1 MTVAEVP
8 RRAQIVGTGL
18 IGGSVGLALAALGWH
33 VTGADHDPGAVSTAL
48 GRGAIHEAGSDPQAE
63 LVVIALPVGAVVDAA
78 RAALIDHPMAV
89 VTDVGSVKAHI
100 VASLDDPRFVGGHP
114 MAGSE
119 QEGAAGSDASMFRG
133 AVWALTPTPTT
144 DGDAYATL
152 HSVVSAL
159 GAEVVTLDAADHD
172 QVVAM
177 ISHVPHLTA
186 ATLMRLASG
195 RASTQAPLLRM
206 AAGGFRDMTRIAA
219 GHPGI
224 WPDICAENRGAIVTV
239 LDDLIAELGA
249 VRDTVATADRSR
261 LLADLEGARAAR
273 LNLPTTAGRPDE
285 LAEIRVTVP
294 DEPGQ
299 LAAVTTLATE
309 LGVNIYDIEL
319 AHSAEGPRGVMILV
333 IDVDA
338 VPAITD
344 GLETRGYHVS
354 SRGVS

>member
-1 MTVAEVP
+1 MTGPEVP
-8 RRAQIVGTGL
+8 RRAQIIGTGL
-18 IGGSVGLALAALGWH
+18 IGGSVGLALSALGWH
-33 VTGADHDPGAVSTAL
+33 VTGSDRDGDAVVAALARGAV
-48 GRGAIHEAGSDPQAE
+48 HEAGTDPAAE

-78 RAALIDHPMAV
+78 RAALADHPDAV

-100 VASLDDPRFVGGHP
+100 VASVDDPRFVGGHP

-119 QEGAAGSDASMFRG
+119 QEGVAGSDPTMFRG

-152 HSVVSAL
+152 HSVISAL

-195 RASTQAPLLRM
+195 RASEQAPLLRM

-224 WPDICAENRGAIVTV
+224 WPDICAENRTAIVTV
-239 LDDLIAELGA
+239 LDDLITELGQ
-249 VRDTVATADRSR
+249 VRETVARADRDQ
-261 LLADLEGARAAR
+261 LLADLEGARVAR
-273 LNLPTTAGRPDE
+273 LNLPTTATRPDE
-285 LAEIRVTVP
+285 LVELRVTVP

-309 LGVNIYDIEL
+309 LSVNIYDIEL

-333 IDVDA
+333 IDADAVDA
-338 VPAITD
+338 ITT
-344 GLETRGYHVS
+344 GLEARGYRVS
-354 SRGVS
+354 SRSVS